1 LGWLLNLRI
10 SVVFD
15 VKVFIIYECLGLILG
30 VFPSDLV
37 CDLSLFR
44 EMLLVLVIDTFT
56 FSLPA
61 SCFLLGI
68 L

>member
-1 LGWLLNLRI
+1 ML
-10 SVVFD
+10 
-15 VKVFIIYECLGLILG
+15 FIIYEYLGLILG

-37 CDLSLFR
+37 GNLSLLW
-44 EMLLVLVIDTFT
+44 EMLLVLVLNTLTFL
-56 FSLPA
+56 FPV